1 METPDEDLV
10 AKCQAGSTAAF
21 EALVRRYQPRLLRF
35 LEGQL
40 GNREDAR
47 DITQRSFIQAHAS
60 LSRFKPGR
68 RFAPWLFAIA
78 RSESIDFLRHVG
90 ARQRLSARLEDEPE
104 PSPVSNPASQLDER
118 ERVEERWRWIRARL
132 DARSS
137 EILWLHIQEEMDPG
151 GIARVTG
158 LTRSHVKVLLF
169 RARAALRRQLELE
182 NGNPFANRPA
192 EAGPSLT
199 QPEMIRP

>member
-1 METPDEDLV
+1 MEVPDEDLV
-10 AKCQAGSTAAF
+10 AKCQAGSSAAY
-21 EALVRRYQPRLLRF
+21 ETLVRRYQPRLLRF
-35 LEGQL
+35 LEAQL

-78 RSESIDFLRHVG
+78 RSEGVDFLRHLG
-90 ARQRLSARLEDEPE
+90 ARRRLWERMEDEPE
-104 PSPVSNPASQLDER
+104 PSPVPDPASQLDER
-118 ERVEERWRWIRARL
+118 ERVEERWCWIRARL

-137 EILWLHIQEEMDPG
+137 EILWLQIQEEMNPG
-151 GIARVTG
+151 EISRVMG

-169 RARAALRRQLELE
+169 RARSALRRHLELE
-182 NGNPFANRPA
+182 NRHPFAKRPPA
-192 EAGPSLT
+192 ADRSLS
-199 QPEMIRP
+199 QPEMIQP